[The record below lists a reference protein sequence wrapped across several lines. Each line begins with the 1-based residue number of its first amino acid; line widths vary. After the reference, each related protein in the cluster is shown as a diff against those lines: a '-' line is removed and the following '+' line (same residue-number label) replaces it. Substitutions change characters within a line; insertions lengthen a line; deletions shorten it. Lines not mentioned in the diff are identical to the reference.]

1 MKLNLKQTL
10 AIDYLE
16 DNVTTELE
24 YGGAAGGGKSVLGCY
39 WQIKRRLKYPETRG
53 VIGRSSLKTLKE
65 TTLQSFFFV
74 ARMQGLIND
83 THFRYNQQSNTIHF
97 YNGSSILLKDLFQ
110 YPSDP
115 NFDELGSLEITDA
128 FVDENS
134 QITEKAWTTLKS
146 RIRYGLDENG
156 LIPKILGSC
165 NPSKNFVYQRFY
177 KPYKTGTLPPER
189 KFIQALVDDNPD
201 ISKHYRENLLSLDK
215 ASKERLLYG
224 NWEYD
229 DDPATLI
236 EYDKILDCFTNN
248 FVLGGDNYISADI
261 ARFGSDKTV
270 INVWQGFRC
279 QIFVYAKKSVQ
290 EVADIIKDLQM
301 RFKVPNNNT
310 IADEDGVGG
319 GVVDILKCKGF
330 VNNSRPFINPITLK
344 DDNFSNLK
352 SQCYFKLAEM
362 INKGE
367 IFVDCNDSVIR
378 ELLTQELEQ
387 VKQYNM
393 DKDGKKQIIPKDKVK
408 EVLGRSPDYSDA
420 LMMRMYFEFA
430 PKFVFKPRSEW

>member
-248 FVLGGDNYISADI
+248 FVIGGENYISADI

-279 QIFVYAKKSVQ
+279 QIYVYAKKSVQ
-290 EVADIIKDLQM
+290 EVADIIKGLQM
-301 RFKVPNNNT
+301 QFKVPNNNT

-367 IFVDCNDSVIR
+367 IFVDCSDSVIR

-430 PKFVFKPRSEW
+430 PKFVFKPRDQW

>member
-248 FVLGGDNYISADI
+248 FIIGGENYISADI

-279 QIFVYAKKSVQ
+279 QIYVYAKKSVQ
-290 EVADIIKDLQM
+290 EVADIIKGLQM
-301 RFKVPNNNT
+301 QFKVPNNNT

-430 PKFVFKPRSEW
+430 PKFVFKARETW

>member
-74 ARMQGLIND
+74 ARLQGLIND

-248 FVLGGDNYISADI
+248 FVIGGENYISADI

-279 QIFVYAKKSVQ
+279 QIYVYAKKSVQ
-290 EVADIIKDLQM
+290 EVADIIKGLQM
-301 RFKVPNNNT
+301 QFKVPNNNT

-430 PKFVFKPRSEW
+430 PKFVFKPRDQW

>member
-1 MKLNLKQTL
+1 MKLNIKQTL

-16 DNVTTELE
+16 DDITTELE

-74 ARMQGLIND
+74 ARLQGLQVD
-83 THFRYNQQSNTIHF
+83 THFKYNQQSNTIHF
-97 YNGSSILLKDLFQ
+97 FNGSTILLKDLFQ

-165 NPSKNFVYQRFY
+165 NPSKNFVYHRFY
-177 KPYKTGTLPPER
+177 KPYKSGTLPPER

-201 ISKHYRENLLSLDK
+201 ISIHYRNNLLSLDK
-215 ASKERLLYG
+215 ASKERLLHG

-236 EYDKILDCFTNN
+236 DYDKILDCFTNN
-248 FVLGGDNYISADI
+248 FVVAGENYISADI

-270 INVWQGFRC
+270 INVWSGFRC
-279 QIFVYAKKSVQ
+279 KIFMYAKKSVQ
-290 EVADIIKDLQM
+290 EVADIIKRLQNEY
-301 RFKVPNNNT
+301 KVPNNNT

-330 VNNSRPFINPITLK
+330 VNNSRPFPNPITHK

-362 INKGE
+362 INKSE
-367 IFVDCNDSVIR
+367 IYVDCSDSTTR
-378 ELLTQELEQ
+378 ELLVQELEQ

-393 DKDGKKQIIPKDKVK
+393 DKDGKKQIIPKDKIK
-408 EVLGRSPDYSDA
+408 ETLGRSPDYSDA

-430 PKFVFKPRSEW
+430 PKFHFIPRSEW